1 MSIID
6 RIVRSSADVWHQ
18 EWIVKKKKKKEEE
31 KVKQIEQ

>member
-6 RIVRSSADVWHQ
+6 WIVRSSAYVWHQ
-18 EWIVKKKKKKEEE
+18 EWIVKKKKEEE

>member
-6 RIVRSSADVWHQ
+6 WIVRSSADVWHQ